1 MIRMDVRLCN
11 GPSCLRMFLPWTLIC
26 GALSPFFMRLCPFI
40 LDSDVHPS
48 FEGLLGA
55 SWFSIVH
62 QFLTYRKEQRPI
74 AAFTI
79 GKEAQIM
86 RLSRNL
92 VQCLDRLL
100 KESAI
105 LLATI

>member
-1 MIRMDVRLCN
+1 
-11 GPSCLRMFLPWTLIC
+11 
-26 GALSPFFMRLCPFI
+26 MRQP
-40 LDSDVHPS
+40 DVHTF

-62 QFLTYRKEQRPI
+62 QVIPYLKEQIPI

-86 RLSRNL
+86 CLCRNL
-92 VQCLDRLL
+92 VQGLYRLV

-105 LLATI
+105 LLTTLSRPKESTGAVHAPDGPPA